1 MRKLL
6 LAATILASGAMS
18 SGCLYAVAAPTVKG
32 RAFVIRNEFVGSSF
46 WNCDATN
53 GAPVCYQTKKVAAG
67 MGGGGGDQPPSNP
80 PPAQGGTPND

>member
-6 LAATILASGAMS
+6 LAATILVSGAMS

-46 WNCDATN
+46 WNCDATS
-53 GAPVCYQTKKVAAG
+53 GAPVCYQTKKVMAG
-67 MGGGGGDQPPSNP
+67 QGGGGAAPASSTPSE
-80 PPAQGGTPND
+80 GGPND

>member
-6 LAATILASGAMS
+6 LIGTILASGALS

-53 GAPVCYQTKKVAAG
+53 GQPVCYQTRKVPAGAGTAPAASSSPAPAE
-67 MGGGGGDQPPSNP
+67 GGSN
-80 PPAQGGTPND
+80 D